1 MNLLKDYGVPGL
13 IGLIAALAAATW
25 IAPPAPAARTLV
37 FVLAFLL
44 ATGAAQV
51 IAKRRAAGK
60 SGAADDT
67 ADGAEDD
74 AH

>member
-51 IAKRRAAGK
+51 IAKRRAGSK
-60 SGAADDT
+60 GPTADDT
-67 ADGAEDD
+67 TDSAKDD
-74 AH
+74 AP